1 MFILLLGNFPSV
13 DFGIDSA
20 PSSVIKKANVITLTR
35 ETASSSG
42 KNFTTKLVT
51 ENVDGEVSEIAGESI
66 RKQGGIFGN
75 VRTDFNLEKVNFPE
89 NLLFYVNQ
97 GYLTIRKSRKIYY
110 DEYHIIGQIIE
121 SSDPP
126 VTLKITSEKKE
137 K

>member
-1 MFILLLGNFPSV
+1 MLILLLGNFPSV

-20 PSSVIKKANVITLTR
+20 ASSVIKKANVITLTR
-35 ETASSSG
+35 KTASSSG

-66 RKQGGIFGN
+66 WKQGGIFGN

-97 GYLTIRKSRKIYY
+97 GYLTIQNSRKIYY
-110 DEYHIIGQIIE
+110 GDYHIIGQIIE

-126 VTLKITSEKKE
+126 VDIKNYE
-137 K
+137 